1 VPSELYDVE
10 LVNESDF
17 KSVLQNVTEAIAN
30 GAGSPFDKCK
40 QLIFIAEELVKETPS
55 LGSESWKTVIDEA
68 CASTDPGVQA
78 LCAEFPGSAKYNAPI
93 SCSGYDNFDGTTAPY
108 GAVVG
113 LTNEVTNADLGT
125 HLYVFKVGLQ
135 RFLQGLLYVNG
146 TISVSP
152 MYGKELVG
160 VDVNG
165 ESPVAD
171 STSQIAS
178 INVDAPMEGH
188 DTALESSSTDVL
200 TLKFSDGSSVRAKSA
215 FLTMLPFDLPRIGG
229 FEPWEETIQ
238 ETLSPAM
245 AVKLV
250 MGWADPADA
259 PPAKLGLKSCA
270 GDGTC
275 QRAILDGPADEGWLV
290 RQLWMWGPDTVMVY
304 NVAGD
309 PTQQGPT
316 AATNMIKLG
325 TEEGMDELVR
335 TTMAQ
340 INSIA
345 PEPIPMPTWARIKP
359 WPAGSITGWK
369 NTTQGLNI
377 ATYLQR
383 PLGPDVPVFYG
394 NSEAAPDSALHG
406 WIQGGWEMVEDSLPA
421 LAKALGLKEDLSK
434 YEPVSYD
441 VISEASKAA
450 ASNAGGP
457 GTGTSKGTGT
467 SNAATATAVVSAL
480 CALLAII

>member
-10 LVNESDF
+10 LINESDF
-17 KSVLQNVTEAIAN
+17 KSVLQNMTEAIAN

-40 QLIFIAEELVKETPS
+40 QLIYIADELVKEKQS
-55 LGSESWKTVIDEA
+55 LKSENWKTVIDEA

-78 LCAEFPGSAKYNAPI
+78 LCAEFPGDAKYNAPI
-93 SCSGYDNFDGTTAPY
+93 SCAGYDNFAGATAPY
-108 GAVVG
+108 ASVSG

-188 DTALESSSTDVL
+188 DTALESNSSQTGVL

-238 ETLSPAM
+238 ETMSPSM

-250 MGWADPADA
+250 MGWDDPADA

-309 PTQQGPT
+309 PTEQGPT
-316 AATNMIKLG
+316 AASNMIKLG

-340 INSIA
+340 INSIS

-359 WPAGSITGWK
+359 WPAGSITSWK
-369 NTTQGLNI
+369 NITQGSNI

-394 NSEAAPDSALHG
+394 NSEAAPLSEEHG
-406 WIQGGWEMVEDSLPA
+406 WIQGGWNMVEDNLPA
-421 LAKALGLKEDLSK
+421 LAKALGLNEDLSR
-434 YEPVSYD
+434 YDPESYKE
-441 VISEASKAA
+441 VVERERA
-450 ASNAGGP
+450 ASS
-457 GTGTSKGTGT
+457 TSKRM
-467 SNAATATAVVSAL
+467 AVVSAL
-480 CALLAII
+480 CALLVIV